1 VQCRSSSR
9 DEWMD
14 SARQQVRDH
23 PFAAVGIGLAAGF
36 LIARL
41 LRD

>member
-1 VQCRSSSR
+1 
-9 DEWMD
+9 
-14 SARQQVRDH
+14 VRDH